1 MALTAQQRLN
11 EADAALHALSLG
23 RSVVE
28 VTDSDGSKVRYNVA
42 NASRLRDYIADLKA
56 EVSGVSR
63 FGGPI
68 RPMFL

>member
-1 MALTAQQRLN
+1 MALTAQERLT

-28 VTDSDGSKVRYNVA
+28 VTDSDGSKVRYNTA
-42 NASRLRDYIADLKA
+42 NASRLKDYIADLKA
-56 EVSGVSR
+56 EITGAAR
-63 FGGPI
+63 YGGPI